1 MFVVYVLDSNKA
13 LDMTVFSF
21 VLVMLVKDKGI
32 TEAGGFCGILTA
44 FFWARG
50 HANC

>member
-1 MFVVYVLDSNKA
+1 MFVVYVLDSNTA
-13 LDMTVFSF
+13 LDVAVFGF
-21 VLVMLVKDKGI
+21 VLVMLVKDKGV

-44 FFWARG
+44 FCWACG